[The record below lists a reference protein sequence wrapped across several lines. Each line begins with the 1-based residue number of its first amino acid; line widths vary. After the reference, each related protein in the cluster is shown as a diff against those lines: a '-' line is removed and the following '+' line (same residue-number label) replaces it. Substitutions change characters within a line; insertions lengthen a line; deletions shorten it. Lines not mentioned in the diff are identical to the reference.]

1 MATFLRTVFHAF
13 GLVAR
18 FALIATLK
26 RRARRKSI
34 GAKLFFEGKI
44 YDFPFKK

>member
-1 MATFLRTVFHAF
+1 MPTTGHDSQRTVFHAF

-26 RRARRKSI
+26 RRAEGVLWREVV
-34 GAKLFFEGKI
+34 FFDKN
-44 YDFPFKK
+44 